1 MLLEQCTLWTARND
15 TVKVTV
21 TVGNIDGLS
30 LALAQSATYL
40 RESELDFSSY
50 TWNYKRQWK
59 DLMECHDRFG
69 FPLRSYLER
78 SVWTTWT
85 ISFNAIKAK
94 NEAAT
99 SLLHL

>member
-1 MLLEQCTLWTARND
+1 
-15 TVKVTV
+15 VTV

-30 LALAQSATYL
+30 IALAQAATYL
-40 RESELDFSSY
+40 RESGLDFSSY
-50 TWNYKRQWK
+50 IWNYKRQWK

-78 SVWTTWT
+78 SVWTAWT

-94 NEAAT
+94 NQAAT
-99 SLLHL
+99 NLPLL